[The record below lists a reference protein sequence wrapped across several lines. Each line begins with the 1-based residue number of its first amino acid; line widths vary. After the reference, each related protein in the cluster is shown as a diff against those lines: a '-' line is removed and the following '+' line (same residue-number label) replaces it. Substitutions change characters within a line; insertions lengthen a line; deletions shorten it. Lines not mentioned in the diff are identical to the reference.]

1 MGPQSAT
8 AATAD
13 AQQGTGTPYTDV
25 SRSLDPLGYVV
36 PIPLVTRAPRSRA
49 SYPSCVTAYPRT
61 SAVRVF
67 PISPL
72 SGEKAW
78 LQIGCSLSRASHL
91 NITIIGFPLKL
102 SLAKKCPT
110 LFSNEPTTGGSKTP
124 TLLATQYKLHNLVFG
139 LKSRKVRPSK
149 RFPPDRAS
157 PSSNRCPYRPCRS
170 RFSRFRPRNRIL
182 SSLCSFPVACLV
194 GDYAFS
200 ISRPENRNRLGMMS
214 PKQ

>member
-36 PIPLVTRAPRSRA
+36 PVPLVTRASALAPATLAALPPTRGLPQSA
-49 SYPSCVTAYPRT
+49 SSQV
-61 SAVRVF
+61 
-67 PISPL
+67 SPL

-200 ISRPENRNRLGMMS
+200 ISRPENRSRLGMMS